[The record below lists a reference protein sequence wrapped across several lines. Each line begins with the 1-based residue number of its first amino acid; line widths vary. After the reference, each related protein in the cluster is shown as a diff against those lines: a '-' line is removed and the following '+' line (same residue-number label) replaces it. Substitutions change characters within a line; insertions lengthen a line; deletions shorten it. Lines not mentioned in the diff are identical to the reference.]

1 MSPTG
6 EELMVRRTLVISLV
20 VLVMSQAANATFSI
34 AACDSS
40 DACGVAVATNNLAVG
55 ATVPYARAGVGAIA
69 TQFETNPNY
78 GPRGL
83 DLLAAGKSA
92 ASCIDSLLAGDRNF
106 EGQGIAFRQV
116 SVVSADGGSASVTGE
131 QAQAAAWAGGRRGP
145 GYSIIGN
152 GLAGERVVADM
163 ESAFLGV
170 KGTLAQRLM
179 AALIAGQRAGGQSTG
194 SLSAALL
201 VRTLPGGFQD
211 VDLRVDAGPA
221 PADELGR
228 LFGMRLAH
236 EAMLRAERL
245 MGGEKTAEAERAVA
259 EAQQL
264 APAWERIWLRAARVE
279 RRLRNTRRACEYF
292 GKFSVLNPAW
302 GAIEKDGE
310 FRALCGDEIGN
321 LRPSANRLHLAS
333 WKRPI
338 PATSPSRTP

>member
-1 MSPTG
+1 MAKSA
-6 EELMVRRTLVISLV
+6 MMISLAI
-20 VLVMSQAANATFSI
+20 LTMSQPANATFSI

-55 ATVPYARAGVGAIA
+55 ATVPHARAGVGAIA

-83 DLLAAGKSA
+83 DLLAGGKSA
-92 ASCIDSLLAGDRNF
+92 AGCVDSLLAGDGNF

-116 SVVSADGGSASVTGE
+116 SVVGVDRSSASFTGE
-131 QAQAAAWAGGRRGP
+131 RAQAAAWAGGRRGP

-163 ESAFLGV
+163 ERAFLGA

-194 SLSAALL
+194 SWSAALL
-201 VRTLPGGFQD
+201 VRTMPGGFQD

-221 PADELGR
+221 PVDELGR
-228 LFGMRLAH
+228 LLDLRLAH

-245 MGGEKTAEAERAVA
+245 MGGGNTAEAGRELT
-259 EAQQL
+259 EALRL
-264 APAWERIWLRAARVE
+264 APVWDRIWLRAARVE
-279 RRLRNTRRACEYF
+279 RRLRNTRRACEYL
-292 GKFSVLNPAW
+292 GKFAVLNPAW
-302 GAIEKDGE
+302 GAIARDGE
-310 FRALCGDEIGN
+310 FRALCGGVTD
-321 LRPSANRLHLAS
+321 
-333 WKRPI
+333 
-338 PATSPSRTP
+338 